1 MPKVYLVSH
10 LAYKNRDQFI
20 EEYTSKARSVYKE
33 FCGKSL
39 IRNKEVF
46 SRKGEPEDINL
57 IVEFPDKEAVQRFL
71 KSKSYQNIASGRT
84 ENSTGMFIAVEGA

>member
-1 MPKVYLVSH
+1 MPKGYLVAH
-10 LAYKNRDQFI
+10 LAYKNRDRFI
-20 EEYTSKARSVYKE
+20 AEYTSKAHSVYKE

-57 IVEFPDKEAVQRFL
+57 IVEFSAKEAMQRFL
-71 KSKSYQNIASGRT
+71 NRNSYQNFFSGRT
-84 ENSTGMFIAVEGA
+84 DNSTGMFIAVEGA